1 MGSCAAERQYRG
13 DHAAVVATIE
23 QLKREVILSDNNE
36 YDVFVGIDWATESHT
51 VCVLDR
57 DRKVLAEL
65 DVLHDGAALAA
76 LADRLGKLAPVERIA
91 VAIEIPR
98 GPIVETMV
106 ERGMHVF
113 ALNPKQLDRFRDRH
127 TVAGAKDDRRDAL
140 VLADSLRTDRHCF
153 RHVRLDDPRVIELR
167 EVSRV
172 SEDLKHE
179 FNRMTNR
186 LREQLHRFFPQV
198 LQLSS
203 AADEPWIW
211 ALLETATTPAA
222 ARKLKPKAVE
232 KLLKEHRIR
241 RVTARDLV
249 DVLART
255 PLVVAPGT
263 AEAASTHIKLLIP
276 RLRLVQQQ
284 LKHCDAEMDRLLG
297 ELELADE
304 GIEREQRDVHI
315 LRSLPGVGRVVAA
328 TLLAEASQPLGERDY
343 QALRAHAG
351 VAPVTHQSG
360 KKRSVVMRQGC
371 NGRLRN
377 ALYHWAR
384 VAAQYDASSKAR
396 YAALRAKGHGHARAL
411 RTLADRLLRI
421 LIAMLE
427 ARTTYD
433 PDRRGQAPAGPAT
446 VAISAPVPA

>member
-1 MGSCAAERQYRG
+1 M
-13 DHAAVVATIE
+13 
-23 QLKREVILSDNNE
+23 SDNNE
-36 YDVFVGIDWATESHT
+36 YDVFVGIDWATQSHT

-57 DRKVLAEL
+57 DRRVLAEL
-65 DVLHDGAALAA
+65 DVVHDGAALAA
-76 LADRLGKLAPVERIA
+76 LADRLCKLAPVERIA

-153 RHVRLDDPRVIELR
+153 RRVRLDDPRVIELR

-172 SEDLKHE
+172 SEDLKDE
-179 FNRMTNR
+179 SNRMTNR

-198 LQLSS
+198 LQLCP

-211 ALLETATTPAA
+211 ALLEVATTPAA
-222 ARKLKPKAVE
+222 ARKLKAKGVA

-241 RVTARDLV
+241 RVTASEVV
-249 DVLART
+249 DALARQ
-255 PLVVAPGT
+255 PLVVATGT
-263 AEAASTHIKLLIP
+263 AEAASAHIRLLIP
-276 RLRLVQQQ
+276 RLRLVHQQ
-284 LKHCDAEMDRLLG
+284 LRHCDAEMDRLLG
-297 ELELADE
+297 ELELPAD
-304 GIEREQRDVHI
+304 GIRREQRDVHI

-328 TLLAEASQPLGERDY
+328 TLLAEASGPLGERDY

-360 KKRSVVMRQGC
+360 KKRAVVMRQGC

-384 VAAQYDASSKAR
+384 VASQYDPTSKAR

-421 LIAMLE
+421 LVAMLD
-427 ARTTYD
+427 AGTTYD
-433 PDRRGQAPAGPAT
+433 PVHRDRVPARPADLGS
-446 VAISAPVPA
+446 AAPVPA